1 MRVKAGSERF
11 SAPAKQTAKVVAFD
25 AAKGH
30 RRLKSWQPSGAT
42 INSLLRTYGDGL
54 LRRCRDAVLNNPYA
68 AAGADAWESQ
78 AVGTGIVPA
87 PVLDDAAE
95 KKRVQD
101 AWLAWTDEAD
111 ADGQSD
117 FYGLQA
123 AVARGVF
130 EAGEMFARVRYRSP
144 GAGLAVPMQIQ
155 LLEAEMLQHSHNTM
169 AGNGNEIRSGIEFSA
184 DGRRVA
190 YHFLR
195 QHPGE
200 DQSMRLD
207 PELYTRVPAD
217 EVAHIFK
224 PTRRGQIR
232 GVPLIAPSLIR
243 LKILDDYDDAELERK
258 RVAALFAMFVTTPG
272 DGVLDE
278 EGLDLDDTPLASLE
292 PGTAQK
298 LLPGEDVKFSE
309 PADVGSAYEAFEY
322 RNLLAISIGMG
333 GLPYWMVT
341 GDTGKATYSS
351 MRGALIDF
359 RRKMESFQ
367 HNVLVF
373 QFCRWAWRLWVRQA
387 ALADR
392 IKAPA
397 GGVIKV
403 RWMPPA
409 WPWVDPEKDLKAEKL
424 ALDMRVKSRSE
435 IIEARG
441 YDPETVDGVIAQD
454 AQRLAS
460 LGIPDAPSATPSA
473 APAPEE
479 DEETDDAAAA

>member
-68 AAGADAWESQ
+68 AAGADVWESQ
-78 AVGTGIVPA
+78 SVGTGIVPA
-87 PVLDDAAE
+87 PVLDDVAE

-130 EAGEMFARVRYRSP
+130 EAGEMFARVRYRRP
-144 GAGLAVPMQIQ
+144 GDGLTVPMQIQ
-155 LLEAEMLQHSHNTM
+155 LLEAEMLPHNYSAM
-169 AGNGNEIRSGIEFSA
+169 AGNGNEIRQGIEFNA
-184 DGRRVA
+184 IGQRVA

-200 DQSMRLD
+200 DQSLRLHAS
-207 PELYTRVPAD
+207 LYTRVPAE
-217 EVAHIFK
+217 EVAHVFK

-232 GVPLIAPSLIR
+232 GVPLIAPALIR
-243 LKILDDYDDAELERK
+243 MKILDDYDDAELERK

-322 RNLLAISIGMG
+322 RNLLAISVGMG

-341 GDTGKATYSS
+341 GDTLKATYSS
-351 MRGALIDF
+351 QRGALIDF
-359 RRKMESFQ
+359 RRKMEQFQ

-373 QFCRWAWRLWVRQA
+373 QFCRWAWRLWGQQA
-387 ALADR
+387 ALAGLIR
-392 IKAPA
+392 APV
-397 GGVIKV
+397 GGVIKA

-409 WPWVDPEKDLKAEKL
+409 WPWVDPKKDLEAEKL

-441 YDPETVDGVIAQD
+441 YDPETVDGLIAQD
-454 AQRLAS
+454 ARRLAA
-460 LGIPDAPSATPSA
+460 LGVQEATTTQAVTPN
-473 APAPEE
+473 PED
-479 DEETDDAAAA
+479 DEEVDDAAAA